1 VLDHRRVLGPRQP
14 VVAVASVL
22 LEGEGAEQATMLR
35 RRGERI
41 GIGPINPHQLRYTFA
56 HTWLAH

>member
-1 VLDHRRVLGPRQP
+1 
-14 VVAVASVL
+14 VASVL
-22 LEGEGAEQATMLR
+22 LEGEGVEQATMLR